1 MKEIDKIRTY
11 VQRTG
16 IEKHRSA
23 LYDMR
28 CSMVNYLADNL
39 GPRAAVTW
47 AFVYGR
53 AKGYRMAMAERGI
66 NHDRTNA
73 DH

>member
-1 MKEIDKIRTY
+1 MI
-11 VQRTG
+11 
-16 IEKHRSA
+16 
-23 LYDMR
+23 
-28 CSMVNYLADNL
+28 NYLAGNL
-39 GPRAAVTW
+39 GPRDAVIW

-53 AKGYRMAMAERGI
+53 AKGYRMAMAERRI